1 MEVRRKMIREVC
13 SPAKPCG
20 TYLFRE
26 LKNLP
31 IEKLRKIVGWYG
43 CIMLLRDDADDYR
56 MAPPESPEGKEW
68 NRFCDKLAK
77 LGLELDRVE
86 DNWIVF
92 A

>member
-1 MEVRRKMIREVC
+1 MIREVC

-26 LKNLP
+26 LKNLS
-31 IEKLRKIVGWYG
+31 IDRLKWIAETFGCVMVLRVDG
-43 CIMLLRDDADDYR
+43 DDYR
-56 MAPPESPEGKEW
+56 MAPEGSEQLKEW
-68 NRFCDKLAK
+68 FKFCEKLEK
-77 LGLELDRVE
+77 IGLQLERVE